1 MKVGKLKSTLGNQ
14 QMLEEHAA
22 AMDMEV
28 QRLSKDCG
36 ARIAEVGHLCGLL
49 ESLGKDCN
57 NVQAE
62 VCLLIWSECFL
73 PSIQDMM
80 SFCELWF
87 FIFGDNACWCGQV
100 NLQGEKILQLSEEN
114 GQLQTEIHYMKCN
127 LQNAEHRLQ
136 AGHSLIQQAE
146 SEVLKFLLSLFCWG
160 AEIWGGTSLCQNL
173 GNLISI

>member
-1 MKVGKLKSTLGNQ
+1 
-14 QMLEEHAA
+14 
-22 AMDMEV
+22 
-28 QRLSKDCG
+28 
-36 ARIAEVGHLCGLL
+36 
-49 ESLGKDCN
+49 
-57 NVQAE
+57 

-160 AEIWGGTSLCQNL
+160 AEIWGGTSLCLNL